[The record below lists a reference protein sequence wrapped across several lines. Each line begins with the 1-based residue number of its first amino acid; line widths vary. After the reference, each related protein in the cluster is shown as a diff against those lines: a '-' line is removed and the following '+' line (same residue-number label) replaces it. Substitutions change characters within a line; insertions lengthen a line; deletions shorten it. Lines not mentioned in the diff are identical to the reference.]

1 MCDENND
8 FAFVAVSLFCGG
20 PGAAE
25 QVSPGHPALCP
36 GLDDLG
42 IPVPQ
47 VIQPFALGYN
57 VVYTVL
63 SAAYVIFLIYQYS
76 TGATTWHLVLVV
88 CSIVVLAATVF
99 FTWKDWLR
107 DRQ

>member
-8 FAFVAVSLFCGG
+8 LAFVAVSLFCGG

-25 QVSPGHPALCP
+25 QVSPGHPA
-36 GLDDLG
+36 
-42 IPVPQ
+42 
-47 VIQPFALGYN
+47 FALGYN

>member
-1 MCDENND
+1 MKTTILLLLL
-8 FAFVAVSLFCGG
+8 FLFVVA
-20 PGAAE
+20 
-25 QVSPGHPALCP
+25 
-36 GLDDLG
+36 DL
-42 IPVPQ
+42 VLRNRYPQ

-88 CSIVVLAATVF
+88 CSIVVRRPQCSSPGRTGSG
-99 FTWKDWLR
+99 TGSKR
-107 DRQ
+107 E

>member
-1 MCDENND
+1 MKTTILLLLL
-8 FAFVAVSLFCGG
+8 FLFFVA
-20 PGAAE
+20 
-25 QVSPGHPALCP
+25 
-36 GLDDLG
+36 DL
-42 IPVPQ
+42 VLRNRYPQ

-76 TGATTWHLVLVV
+76 TGATTCHLVLVV
-88 CSIVVLAATVF
+88 CYIVVLAATVF

>member
-1 MCDENND
+1 MKTTILLLLL
-8 FAFVAVSLFCGG
+8 FLFFVA
-20 PGAAE
+20 
-25 QVSPGHPALCP
+25 
-36 GLDDLG
+36 DL
-42 IPVPQ
+42 VLRNRYPQ

-63 SAAYVIFLIYQYS
+63 SAAYVRGGGGGGGG
-76 TGATTWHLVLVV
+76 GATTWHLVLVV

>member
-20 PGAAE
+20 PGAA
-25 QVSPGHPALCP
+25 
-36 GLDDLG
+36 DRY
-42 IPVPQ
+42 PQ